1 MVLKLKG
8 NINID
13 TKGIGFVPKLV
24 STWPRK
30 QNISVLVDTNV
41 SLWDYLYVYICVCIY
56 LCKYEFINFY
66 VYQHNILSLHIL

>member
-41 SLWDYLYVYICVCIY
+41 SLWDYLYVYIYIYVCVYIY
-56 LCKYEFINFY
+56 VSMNLLIFMFINITF
-66 VYQHNILSLHIL
+66 